1 MKITVFYILAIILL
15 FSGCEYNSNK
25 KTDKPNKNINIEK
38 NITKPKENKKENKII
53 IKENNLNLI
62 FINSK
67 LIYPKKK
74 IILLF
79 EDNSLYSQEE
89 EKILKKLK
97 VKFYKTKNKFL
108 KNYFKIVNY
117 PSIIILDKNE
127 TVIYQNFMPYEMLK
141 TEGF

>member
-15 FSGCEYNSNK
+15 FSGCEHNSNK

-38 NITKPKENKKENKII
+38 NITKPKENKKENKIV

-79 EDNSLYSQEE
+79 EDNSIYSQEE

-127 TVIYQNFMPYEMLK
+127 TIIYQNFMPYEMLK